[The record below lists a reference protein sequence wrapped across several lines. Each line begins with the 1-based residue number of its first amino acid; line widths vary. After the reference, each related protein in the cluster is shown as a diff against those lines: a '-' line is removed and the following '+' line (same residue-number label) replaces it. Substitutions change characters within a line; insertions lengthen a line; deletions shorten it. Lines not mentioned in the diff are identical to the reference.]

1 MSSSSSSLQSHYH
14 GFAGH
19 HLGGEKDKKQ
29 RQIWRPADP
38 ADSTVARSQIA
49 FGHHHR
55 DHHHH
60 FFDFSF
66 YLWLITITSSVSF
79 FAFDSV
85 FVFVIVKGDVGRWLG
100 SSRGRKQWVLRLQLS
115 PPLYFCL
122 YLWLWLS
129 VSVSL
134 SLTVFVFLVVFF
146 TGGRIFPWT
155 QAVGF
160 VTPIITTST
169 TKPAKKPK
177 HMEMWEYA
185 DSRYYIYN

>member
-1 MSSSSSSLQSHYH
+1 MLNNKVTY
-14 GFAGH
+14 
-19 HLGGEKDKKQ
+19 
-29 RQIWRPADP
+29 W
-38 ADSTVARSQIA
+38 V
-49 FGHHHR
+49 
-55 DHHHH
+55 
-60 FFDFSF
+60 
-66 YLWLITITSSVSF
+66 LWLRLSSPLYFCLYLCLWLSVSV
-79 FAFDSV
+79 SLSLTV
-85 FVFVIVKGDVGRWLG
+85 FVFLVVFVSGDVERWLG
-100 SSRGRKQWVLRLQLS
+100 SSRGRKQWVLCLQLS
-115 PPLYFCL
+115 SPLYFCI
-122 YLWLWLS
+122 YLCLWLS

-185 DSRYYIYN
+185 NSRYYIFIWLKK